1 MKRIFTLF
9 IALVCLFSPLYAE
22 DGMTLEKEMEVV
34 SSPIVTEDPVTTFL
48 NLYSYLQRDM
58 GEGGLIIMDNE
69 TMELITATGTSHTP
83 AAFFGNTFPDNTMIG
98 YIPSVPAD
106 VASVFAA
113 MVPDSRHAIEA
124 LKPYIAEDKDVF
136 LFIGMR
142 LENVPEDTVIK
153 PLDVFYIEEALRDT
167 FNHRGLDADKAFALL
182 CEERDFESVDDLII
196 YVIENP
202 TSVETLIA
210 EAASLMYPRT
220 ALSDNSALITFATML
235 FAVALALALI
245 GLGILLSKWLR
256 KNRTEKETEEKKE

>member
-1 MKRIFTLF
+1 MRRIFTLF

-22 DGMTLEKEMEVV
+22 DGMSLEEEMEVV
-34 SSPIVTEDPVTTFL
+34 SSPVVTEDPVTTFL

-58 GEGGLIIMDNE
+58 GEGGLIVMDNE

-124 LKPYIAEDKDVF
+124 LKPYIAENKDVF

-182 CEERDFESVDDLII
+182 CEERNFESVDDLII

-202 TSVETLIA
+202 SSVETLIA

-220 ALSDNSALITFATML
+220 GASDNSALITVATML

-256 KNRTEKETEEKKE
+256 KNRAEKETEEKKE